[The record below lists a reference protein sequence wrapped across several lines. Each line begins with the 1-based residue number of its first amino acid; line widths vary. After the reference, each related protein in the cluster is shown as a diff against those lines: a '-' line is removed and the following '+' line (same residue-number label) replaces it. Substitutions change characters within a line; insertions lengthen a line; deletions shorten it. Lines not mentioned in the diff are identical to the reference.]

1 MKRVLTIAGVAV
13 LAVLTVGRVRLI
25 NALSD
30 QGYFAKYIIFA
41 DRILSGQMARDRLL
55 DLSPL
60 YLWFVVAMRAIG
72 ADFHAIRTL
81 QIVLVSVAA
90 LLVGIAARRWGAI
103 AMIAAP
109 LFLLGSRAAL
119 VCATEVEPETLIL
132 VFNAA
137 ALAALLNFR
146 YSVAGLFLGLSAV
159 CRPVALLAAG
169 ALSALFRSWRLLA
182 AAAVPVIII
191 VGVNFALTHEIAVM
205 DPGTVFYEGMN
216 PNAAG
221 YEGVQPRI
229 VNDLERQSQDPDY
242 LHVAYRVVASRAA
255 GRPLSRAESNR
266 YWTSKALA
274 FARTY
279 PIAALRLVGR
289 KVFFALHS
297 YDAYDLATMARKNV
311 ALAELPFIPF
321 AALVALAAMA
331 MILRVRDIAPVV
343 VFAATTFLALIAFYV
358 TARQRNA
365 MLPAI
370 CILAAAGLSEIVARR
385 HLGAAIAAA
394 VIGIL
399 LSINGNAQREDAAG
413 WLGARNGFDAA
424 IAMENGGRWQ
434 DADAILQR
442 LEEAGYRP
450 MRENRA
456 VSSTAYYRA
465 RAAIHLRRD
474 PRALLDRAESEA
486 PGNEDV
492 LALRAA
498 LGDRRAERLLFELHD
513 PLTARRALLAA
524 RQ

>member
-1 MKRVLTIAGVAV
+1 
-13 LAVLTVGRVRLI
+13 
-25 NALSD
+25 
-30 QGYFAKYIIFA
+30 
-41 DRILSGQMARDRLL
+41 
-55 DLSPL
+55 
-60 YLWFVVAMRAIG
+60 
-72 ADFHAIRTL
+72 
-81 QIVLVSVAA
+81 
-90 LLVGIAARRWGAI
+90 
-103 AMIAAP
+103 
-109 LFLLGSRAAL
+109 
-119 VCATEVEPETLIL
+119 
-132 VFNAA
+132 
-137 ALAALLNFR
+137 
-146 YSVAGLFLGLSAV
+146 
-159 CRPVALLAAG
+159 
-169 ALSALFRSWRLLA
+169 
-182 AAAVPVIII
+182 
-191 VGVNFALTHEIAVM
+191 
-205 DPGTVFYEGMN
+205 
-216 PNAAG
+216 
-221 YEGVQPRI
+221 
-229 VNDLERQSQDPDY
+229 
-242 LHVAYRVVASRAA
+242 
-255 GRPLSRAESNR
+255 
-266 YWTSKALA
+266 
-274 FARTY
+274 
-279 PIAALRLVGR
+279 
-289 KVFFALHS
+289 
-297 YDAYDLATMARKNV
+297 
-311 ALAELPFIPF
+311 
-321 AALVALAAMA
+321 

-343 VFAATTFLALIAFYV
+343 VLAATTFLALIAFYV